1 MSDCS
6 TSANLSIM
14 DCRRSSTE
22 GAFHRIWDAKISQ
35 LAVRSWDEM
44 KSRQQLR
51 MWLAILALGMGLLG
65 CASEDMSI
73 VDPAPGSRRILTRL
87 FNVITDDAPRKLVL
101 EQGFESAD
109 VPSLSFSD
117 TVRSPGDSSFVTII
131 SNGVQEFRSPQRV
144 RFIQNSV
151 YSIYAVPMVGKPDVF
166 DTILITNANAALTTL
181 PVAQVRVINLLP
193 DTGRVFDVRLGC
205 PNGTALFPAAIA
217 FRQASVYREVY
228 PGIAV
233 FSIVEGVS
241 GVSRVIGT
249 FECELGER
257 RAYSILIYRDATSAE
272 PRFTVIEETDLSRN
286 ADRPFPQVANR
297 TADLR
302 VANLSSQSV
311 DVSLPVAGIS
321 LAKGLA
327 AYQLSAGVQI
337 PTCEQQRADVI
348 DAAFSGGGRHTDS
361 TSLDVRGKFTVYAVD
376 SADRGSLVIA
386 PTMVRP
392 FASTGKAVV
401 RVVHAAPQVGSV
413 TVSCGARTSVE
424 APSGIRSGVTLG
436 RNISF
441 DRVSSSVAIEP
452 GEVPLTVTT
461 ASTPTNV
468 LRVASA
474 SFRADASYD
483 LVVCERNGAVDLV
496 LLEQQ
501 DVAVPVVP
509 LQEASLVTLVH
520 GLAEQPQAIVGLG
533 TVLSGGRLVYG
544 NSLTSAV
551 APNAST
557 VSVNGVSANLDV
569 KLGLRT
575 LAIFAEVGGV
585 QQILQFTNL
594 PLTPQVGYTKRRV
607 INATRDVPGIS
618 VCIDSIPDVTGDGD
632 HLAIAVQAGTSSD
645 VVISQQDRRGTF
657 FFYDAETRK
666 QIYTLPVQLATLGNN
681 FTLIVVGNKERGYEV
696 IVSQEF

>member
-1 MSDCS
+1 M
-6 TSANLSIM
+6 
-14 DCRRSSTE
+14 
-22 GAFHRIWDAKISQ
+22 WDAKISQ

-51 MWLAILALGMGLLG
+51 TWLAILALGMGLLG

-117 TVRSPGDSSFVTII
+117 TVRSPGDSSFITIM
-131 SNGVQEFRSPQRV
+131 SNGVQEFRSAQRV

-151 YSIYAVPMVGKPDVF
+151 YSIYAVPQVGKPDVF

-181 PVAQVRVINLLP
+181 PVAQVRVINLIP

-205 PNGTALFPAAIA
+205 PNGNALFPAAIA

-233 FSIVEGVS
+233 FSVADAVAGVP
-241 GVSRVIGT
+241 RVIGT

-257 RAYSILIYRDATSAE
+257 RAYSILIYRNAASAE
-272 PRFTVIEETDLSRN
+272 PLFAVIEETDLSRN
-286 ADRPFPQVANR
+286 ADRPFAKVANR
-297 TADLR
+297 TADVR

-327 AYQLSAGVQI
+327 AYQLSTSAQI

-348 DAAFSGGGRHTDS
+348 EASFSGGTRHTDS

-386 PTMVRP
+386 PTLVRP

-401 RVVHAAPQVGSV
+401 RVVHAASSVGSV
-413 TVSCGARTSVE
+413 TVSCGARTSLE
-424 APSGIRSGVTLG
+424 APSGISSGITLG
-436 RNISF
+436 RNIAF
-441 DRVSSSVAIEP
+441 DHVSSSVAIEP

-461 ASTPTNV
+461 ASTPTNI
-468 LRVASA
+468 LRVATA
-474 SFRADASYD
+474 SLRADASYD
-483 LVVCERNGAVDLV
+483 LVVCERNGAVDLI

-501 DVAVPVVP
+501 DAAVPIVP
-509 LQEASLVTLVH
+509 LPEASLVTLVH
-520 GLAEQPQAIVGLG
+520 GLAEQSQGIVALG
-533 TVLSGGRLVYG
+533 SVLSGGRLVYG

-551 APNAST
+551 VPTASA
-557 VSVNGVSANLDV
+557 VSINGVSANLDV

-575 LAIFAEVGGV
+575 LAIYAEVGGV
-585 QQILQFTNL
+585 PQILQFTNL
-594 PLTPQVGYTKRRV
+594 PLTPQVGYAKRRV

-618 VCIDSIPDVTGDGD
+618 VCIDSIPEITGVGD
-632 HLAIAVQAGTSSD
+632 HLAIGVQAGKSSD

-657 FFYDAETRK
+657 FFYDADTRK